1 MVEKATTEQPSKKI
15 KKKKEITVKANKKGT
30 HVIPLLN
37 FLKAIVVP
45 FYFLLKPYRFYGKKK
60 VEDGACVYVCNHYT
74 IFDVIYPAVTTKEG
88 IHFIAKKPIF
98 DAPIIGGLARGVKA
112 ISVNRDGSDVRALL
126 DCFKCLKNNEKICV
140 FPEGTRNKTD
150 AEMLPFQGGAAMMAI
165 RQQTPIVPMMIYK
178 KPKLFRVAHIL
189 IGEPFELSEYYG
201 RKLTETEISEADEKI
216 RAIMLNLRKEH
227 AEYLASKKSKRK
239 QA

>member
-1 MVEKATTEQPSKKI
+1 MAKEITAEKASKK
-15 KKKKEITVKANKKGT
+15 KRKREITVKANKKGR
-30 HVIPLLN
+30 HIIPLQN
-37 FLKAIVVP
+37 FLKALVVP
-45 FYFLLKPYRFYGKKK
+45 FYFLLKPYRFYGNKK
-60 VEDGACVYVCNHYT
+60 VKDGACIYICNHYT

-98 DAPIIGGLARGVKA
+98 DAPIIGGLARKIKA

-165 RQQTPIVPMMIYK
+165 RQHTPIVPMLIYK
-178 KPKLFRVAHIL
+178 KPRLFRMTHIL

-201 RKLTETEISEADEKI
+201 RKLTEEEIAEADEKL
-216 RAIMLNLRKEH
+216 RDRLLTMRKEH
-227 AEYLASKKSKRK
+227 TKYLIEKKKKGK
-239 QA
+239 QS